1 MVSVTQ
7 SHKSSE
13 PSIRLKLISKAGP
26 SQDSNPSTVFTV
38 VGTSPGA
45 EEKLK
50 ALMEEVGPE
59 FFQAAKKEE
68 GEDDPEAQFQDAD
81 SDSSAELE
89 PVEEEEKQET
99 EAFTVPVVAMPV
111 FDTYGLPKDGFNYYQ
126 FIKNEVSGG
135 DFIPAEEVEN
145 VVLAR
150 DSDFS
155 HALNAQE
162 QAVLAALD
170 HASDYDSLNSDFI
183 QEAAAGPSED
193 QEFQQVADDYEADEP
208 EDAYPRHILK
218 GKALDALMAD
228 FKKEYPDM
236 LEEQKAPEEQKAS
249 EEPVMEIPK
258 IEYEQDHLLRKLEE
272 MEEEE
277 TGDQVAEKAF
287 ARLTYREPEEKDDV
301 ESIVSTYTNTD
312 NRPAVIS
319 VCTAVKRTAGV
330 TSKPEAVPT
339 EQPASKP
346 STALPIPADE
356 TKEEKKARKAAIKAA
371 KKEKRVQK
379 KELKESFKSE
389 KAKQVQQ
396 TSGTYDTPQGYS
408 VVKIN

>member
-1 MVSVTQ
+1 MVRVTQ

-26 SQDSNPSTVFTV
+26 SQDSDPSTVFTI

-89 PVEEEEKQET
+89 PVEEEKQET

-111 FDTYGLPKDGFNYYQ
+111 FDAYGLPKDGFNYYQ
-126 FIKNEVSGG
+126 FIKSEVSGG
-135 DFIPAEEVEN
+135 DFIPAEEAEN
-145 VVLAR
+145 VFLAR

-155 HALNAQE
+155 HALNPQE

-170 HASDYDSLNSDFI
+170 HASDYDSLSSDFI

-193 QEFQQVADDYEADEP
+193 QDFQQVAEDYEADQP
-208 EDAYPRHILK
+208 EAAYPRHILK
-218 GKALDALMAD
+218 GKALNALMDD

-236 LEEQKAPEEQKAS
+236 LEEQKAPV
-249 EEPVMEIPK
+249 EPVMEMPTR

-277 TGDQVAEKAF
+277 TGDQIAEKAF

-301 ESIVSTYTNTD
+301 ESVVSTYTNTD

-319 VCTAVKRTAGV
+319 VSTAVKRTARA
-330 TSKPEAVPT
+330 TSQPEAVSSEP
-339 EQPASKP
+339 QPASKP
-346 STALPIPADE
+346 VSTALPIPADE
-356 TKEEKKARKAAIKAA
+356 TKEEKKARKAAIKTA